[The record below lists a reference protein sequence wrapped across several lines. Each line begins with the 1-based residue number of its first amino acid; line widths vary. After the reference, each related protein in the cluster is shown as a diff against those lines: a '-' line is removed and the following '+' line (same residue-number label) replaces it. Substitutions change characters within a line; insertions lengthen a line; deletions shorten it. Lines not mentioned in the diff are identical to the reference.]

1 MKRCK
6 FIRTTNTHVT
16 TGHTINSI
24 FVPMPNSW
32 ERHQW
37 LKGYFGKECTVVG
50 KEMWDLLIERHEV
63 KVLVEEDGVFREER
77 PTIGEV
83 ISIQSAKAP
92 SEFMYEYTYEES
104 EE

>member
-1 MKRCK
+1 MRKCK
-6 FIRTTNTHVT
+6 FIRTNNEV
-16 TGHTINSI
+16 NSI
-24 FVPMPNSW
+24 FVPLVNNSW

-37 LKGYFGKECTVVG
+37 LKGYFGKECAVVG
-50 KEMWDLLIERHEV
+50 EEMWDLLIERHEV

-77 PTIGEV
+77 PTIGEA